1 MPVCKKCGNEY
12 DDSLNACPNCGEP
25 NTPDI
30 PEETFDM
37 YQELLST
44 SDTKEFVMPSDLLE
58 EIAPSEMLS
67 DPDAGE
73 SPVLEESIREQMV
86 REMFAEEPEEPGLM
100 DKLQSSLS
108 SFISSIR
115 KNLFTARA
123 ASKSSPSSDENNVSE
138 EDHVEEETYA
148 VPITNDAEAEDA
160 YDDTYDG
167 DSSNEDT
174 IPEAVKSTDSPDTDL
189 SEENED
195 VTTEEMP
202 YTETVADASLP
213 ETSNELDT
221 VYDQPSKPTD
231 DLASFE
237 DDTLPPLFDELS
249 DEPSFEEG
257 LLPSIPDGDLAE
269 ADQDNELSDNSVS
282 AEILSEEQEDV
293 SSEAKEEIQD
303 EPEEKALENN
313 EDIEEPTPDITS
325 SIEEN
330 SEELIYEETSVDS
343 ILEGLRENLDSDIPT
358 EENEQTEVTVSE
370 DEETPVDTTSLAT
383 SEESDSIKD
392 ASSGNSSDKGSRLLR
407 KKGLGKAAVLGLA
420 LLAILSVL
428 GVIFL
433 WILPQKRAEQ
443 QAIEE
448 RENAYLDFLCD
459 TWMSDVFIYADQAH
473 PSREVLTLNKDYTYR
488 CDIWTSSSDREAFDP
503 EIWSITDTNEGT
515 YYLELDT
522 ASLRIYYTGDDGED
536 YVYRR
541 YIRQLDDDVLVLR
554 EYYNE
559 TLSEYYDVTFSKY
572 TEGMP

>member
-12 DDSLNACPNCGEP
+12 DNSLNACPNCGEP
-25 NTPDI
+25 YTPDI

-58 EIAPSEMLS
+58 EVAPSEMLS

-73 SPVLEESIREQMV
+73 SPVLEENIREQMV
-86 REMFAEEPEEPGLM
+86 REMYAEEPEEPGLI
-100 DKLQSSLS
+100 DKLQSSVS

-115 KNLFTARA
+115 KNLSSTRP
-123 ASKSSPSSDENNVSE
+123 ASKSSSPLSENNAS
-138 EDHVEEETYA
+138 EEETIA
-148 VPITNDAEAEDA
+148 EPITNDAEVEDA
-160 YDDTYDG
+160 LDNAQG
-167 DSSNEDT
+167 RQSSNEESVPETEKSSDFLSTELPDDVEDST
-174 IPEAVKSTDSPDTDL
+174 I
-189 SEENED
+189 
-195 VTTEEMP
+195 EEMP
-202 YTETVADASLP
+202 DTESVADASLP
-213 ETSNELDT
+213 EASDELGT
-221 VYDQPSKPTD
+221 VYDQSSKPTD
-231 DLASFE
+231 DIASFD

-249 DEPSFEEG
+249 DEPSFDEG
-257 LLPSIPDGDLAE
+257 LLPGIPDGDLAE
-269 ADQDNELSDNSVS
+269 ADHENELSDKSIS
-282 AEILSEEQEDV
+282 AEITSEEQEDA
-293 SSEAKEEIQD
+293 SSEFEEEMPD
-303 EPEEKALENN
+303 EPEVKPLEKD
-313 EDIEEPTPDITS
+313 EDIEETVSDIASYTEEN
-325 SIEEN
+325 IEEPT
-330 SEELIYEETSVDS
+330 YEEASVDS
-343 ILEGLRENLDSDIPT
+343 ILENLRENLDSDMPA
-358 EENEQTEVTVSE
+358 EETEQTESTVSE
-370 DEETPVDTTSLAT
+370 SDEVSDISEQVTT
-383 SEESDSIKD
+383 SEEADTVKDDSSD
-392 ASSGNSSDKGSRLLR
+392 NSSNKGSRLLR

-443 QAIEE
+443 QAIEA

-522 ASLRIYYTGDDGED
+522 ASLRINYTGDDGED